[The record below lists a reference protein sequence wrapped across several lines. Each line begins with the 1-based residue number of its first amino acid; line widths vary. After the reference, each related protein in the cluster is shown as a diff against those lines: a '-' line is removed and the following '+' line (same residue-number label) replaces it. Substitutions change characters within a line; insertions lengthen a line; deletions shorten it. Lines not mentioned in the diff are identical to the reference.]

1 MSTNFAELVLSARTD
16 GLLKAEP
23 ALNKVTKAGGKAEQ
37 SVTRLEKS
45 TSGMSAG
52 FAKAAKAAGAFGAA
66 LGVSAAISSS
76 LRDARA
82 FSRGLAEVSTLIEG
96 TPAQMDALSKASKEL
111 AATYGST
118 ATAQVDGFYQAI
130 SAGAASVEEAT
141 SVLDVANRL
150 AVGGVTNVTT
160 AVDILTSAT
169 NVYASE
175 GLSAA
180 EASDALFVAMKAGK
194 TTISEMGGSL
204 GKVLPLAQK
213 LGIEFDEVA
222 AATAALT
229 KGGINT
235 AESVTGINAALTS
248 IIGPSKQASDLAKE
262 LGLEF
267 NSSALEANGF
277 AGFMGDVVEATGGS
291 ADQMRI
297 LFGSTEATKVAL
309 ALAGEAGL
317 SMGQI
322 LADMEG
328 KAGATSAAFDKM
340 ANSQDQ
346 RLSVATAAMNV
357 QLLRAGEVI
366 LPLLV
371 PVVETVADAA
381 VILANNFDTLGPILG
396 AVGVAVAAMAAPFT
410 LTAAAIGAAAV
421 LIAGNWDE
429 IKAAFM
435 AGVDYV
441 KAIPDKFEAAMFEVA
456 FAIARG
462 IDGMINSLSDGV
474 EHIKD
479 FGADV
484 VAALK
489 DMGRDALAA
498 ALTIG
503 GDIVAGLKQGIQQ
516 KWADL
521 KGYVSGLG
529 TGMLDGIKDTLG
541 IRSPSRE
548 FMEVGR
554 WSVEGLEVGLDQH
567 SHKAI
572 DRARTLGTEIG
583 KGVRDGLE
591 PVLATIFDGLV
602 KGNIKGIGNNILG
615 MAQNS
620 FSGILQGAFTTGG
633 GGFAGVFDSLKS
645 AATGIGSALS
655 KGVGLFGKLGGAIS
669 SALPIIGAISTAIS
683 FFRTRT
689 TDLDKGIRVLIDGLD
704 SAVVQ
709 TYLLQE
715 KVKWFG
721 LSKKTV
727 ETVSTAKYDVSNP
740 IQAAVNSIGATVMG
754 LADTIGL
761 ASENLDKVKFKFDVS
776 TAGKTEEQIAKAV
789 DAEMKRLGNAF
800 ADAAIGS
807 FVEYLPDEA
816 EIERLNRQVAA
827 TYNIGGE
834 GGQGRG
840 EAERALIEQKKIA
853 AETAIEVVHLNGALS
868 DLQRDGEGSFD
879 LLQRVVGE
887 LHGVNQAMLLFERE
901 TLDLSVAGV
910 SAASKLATLSGGLE
924 AFSTNTQFVFANML
938 TDTAQELRL
947 TEIASEKLNG
957 TLGALGIAIPETHA
971 EFMAMLNAQDLMT
984 EGGRNTHAAL
994 LDVAQAFVQVNGTA
1008 QQAADSIAAQ
1018 NAAAAQAAQNA
1029 RAADVSVGLDV
1040 AKARADAANAAMA
1053 DADAMLRA
1061 AFAAERQRLSGSQSS
1076 SIDTSSISA
1085 RVGLFNTIRDALERA
1100 YTDRRVLTALG
1111 QKMRLT
1117 DATAFLRSAVSSGG
1131 TSDVDRLEAALDAVA
1146 DPSTALFKSFAD
1158 YQHDYNVNTN
1168 LIERLKGLTDDS
1180 LSVEEKTLNSLE
1192 SQSSILQS
1200 NNASQLAALDAQMN
1214 ALLGIDNSVLS
1225 LGDAIAGFQSA
1236 KGAVSKAVDV
1246 AAPASTQFA
1255 AGSFGAKLDAIYMAE
1270 LGRGV
1275 KQAGLDFYGGHY
1287 VNGLSLEDI
1296 QRDIMGSAE
1305 AAQYA
1310 ATGIPAFASGGY
1322 HGGGVRLVGENG
1334 PELEVTG
1341 PSRIYS
1347 APQTRNMMNSGNDNR
1362 DVVAALN
1369 ETNARL
1375 RSLQKEVNSMAR
1387 ISRDQNVNGTPG
1399 TRTGAVVAT
1408 QEVV

>member
-1 MSTNFAELVLSARTD
+1 MADFATLVMRAD
-16 GLLKAEP
+16 
-23 ALNKVTKAGGKAEQ
+23 
-37 SVTRLEKS
+37 
-45 TSGMSAG
+45 TSGLVRG
-52 FAKAAKAAGAFGAA
+52 RKALEETTRAGAMTEKAVGRVDKATAGLGASMRTMAVQVAAFAGASMSIRKVFGAA
-66 LGVSAAISSS
+66 EDYANMQNKLLSLGASHEQAAGQIKALTDIANST
-76 LRDARA
+76 RA
-82 FSRGLAEVSTLIEG
+82 PLEATANLYTRMSVGAQGLGASQGDLLKFTENVGLA
-96 TPAQMDALSKASKEL
+96 L
-111 AATYGST
+111 AASGTS
-118 ATAQVDGFYQAI
+118 ASQA
-130 SAGAASVEEAT
+130 SGALTQLSQAMS
-141 SVLDVANRL
+141 
-150 AVGGVTNVTT
+150 GGVVR
-160 AVDILTSAT
+160 
-169 NVYASE
+169 
-175 GLSAA
+175 A
-180 EASDALFVAMKAGK
+180 E
-194 TTISEMGGSL
+194 
-204 GKVLPLAQK
+204 
-213 LGIEFDEVA
+213 
-222 AATAALT
+222 
-229 KGGINT
+229 
-235 AESVTGINAALTS
+235 
-248 IIGPSKQASDLAKE
+248 
-262 LGLEF
+262 EF
-267 NSSALEANGF
+267 NSMIEGAPGLLIAVANGIE
-277 AGFMGDVVEATGGS
+277 GVNGDLGALRNMMLDGELTSKQFFEAMLS
-291 ADQMRI
+291 Q
-297 LFGSTEATKVAL
+297 SEAL
-309 ALAGEAGL
+309 ATSFDRTAPTISQAFTVMNNAFTTFIGTSDQSLGVTTSVANAIL
-317 SMGQI
+317 L
-322 LADMEG
+322 LADNMEI
-328 KAGATSAAFDKM
+328 A
-340 ANSQDQ
+340 
-346 RLSVATAAMNV
+346 
-357 QLLRAGEVI
+357 
-366 LPLLV
+366 LPV
-371 PVVETVADAA
+371 
-381 VILANNFDTLGPILG
+381 FG
-396 AVGVAVAAMAAPFT
+396 AVGVAIAAVAAPISLT
-410 LTAAAIGAAAV
+410 LVAVGALAFGV
-421 LIAGNWDE
+421 ITHWDE

-441 KAIPDKFEAAMFEVA
+441 KTIPDKFEASMFEVA

-462 IDGMINSLSDGV
+462 IDGMVNSLSDGV
-474 EHIKD
+474 EYIKD

-498 ALTIG
+498 AQQIG
-503 GDIVAGLKQGIQQ
+503 ADIVAGIKIGISQ
-516 KWADL
+516 KWNDL
-521 KGYVSGLG
+521 KGYVGNLG
-529 TGMLDGIKDTLG
+529 TDMIAKIKG
-541 IRSPSRE
+541 VFESNSPSKVMIRL
-548 FMEVGR
+548 GDDI
-554 WSVEGLEVGLDQH
+554 VEGLIIGIDDNTHRAVTQAEVFGEAVGEGVRSGLD
-567 SHKAI
+567 
-572 DRARTLGTEIG
+572 
-583 KGVRDGLE
+583 
-591 PVLATIFDGLV
+591 PVLATIFEGIST
-602 KGNIKGIGNNILG
+602 GNIKGIGNNILSMG
-615 MAQNS
+615 KSS
-620 FSGILQGAFTTGG
+620 FSDLLKGAFGSGG
-633 GGFAGVFDSLKS
+633 KGIAGVFNGLKS
-645 AATGIGSALS
+645 GITGIGTALS

-669 SALPIIGAISTAIS
+669 AAMPVIGAVSAALS
-683 FFRTRT
+683 FFKTTTTELNAGLRVT
-689 TDLDKGIRVLIDGLD
+689 TDGL
-704 SAVVQ
+704 SAMVD
-709 TYLLQE
+709 TFKTLE
-715 KVKWFG
+715 KVKFWG
-721 LSKKTV
+721 LSKKISTTYEMAAADIASPIQSAITSIG
-727 ETVSTAKYDVSNP
+727 ETVL
-740 IQAAVNSIGATVMG
+740 G
-754 LADTIGL
+754 LSDTLGL
-761 ASENLDKVKFKFDVS
+761 ASDNLANASFEFEVS
-776 TAGKTEEQIAKAV
+776 TKGKS
-789 DAEMKRLGNAF
+789 DAEIQEAIAAEMTRLGNSF
-800 ADAAIGS
+800 ADAVIGS
-807 FVEYLPDEA
+807 YTEFLPDEA
-816 EIERLNRQVAA
+816 EIARLDKQIAA
-827 TYNIGGE
+827 TFNIGGR
-834 GGQGRG
+834 GGEDAGAMQ
-840 EAERALIEQKKIA
+840 RAALEQQKIA

-868 DLQRDGEGSFD
+868 ELQREGEGSLAMLERIVGNLNSVNEALYLFD
-879 LLQRVVGE
+879 LNALEV
-887 LHGVNQAMLLFERE
+887 
-901 TLDLSVAGV
+901 SVSGAT
-910 SAASKLATLSGGLE
+910 AATALVDLSGGLE
-924 AFSTNTQFVFANML
+924 AFSTNTQFAFANML
-938 TDTAQELRL
+938 TDTAQEMRL

-957 TLGALGIAIPETHA
+957 TLGALGLTVPETHA
-971 EFMAMLNAQDLMT
+971 EFMAMLNGQDLMT

-1008 QQAADSIAAQ
+1008 QAAADALANQ
-1018 NAAAAQAAQNA
+1018 AAAAQAARATEVSNA
-1029 RAADVSVGLDV
+1029 SAILS
-1040 AKARADAANAAMA
+1040 ARADAANAAMA